1 MSKTLTKIR
10 VESSDLAIG
19 MYVCELDRPWLE
31 SPFLIQGFYLKDID
45 DIDTVRQVCKYVYID
60 KIVAQTKLTHQLPG
74 ARSAIL
80 ASKRVEEPGNP
91 KAGVRMSHIAASGT
105 QGRAEKSEQSIE
117 YFFPQK
123 KLTPYADSV
132 DWRGEIRNARRAIKY
147 LYDYIFQ
154 FMTISAKGNRLDLQH
169 NEKAVAPMVESV
181 IRNPDACLWWI
192 ATRPVAD
199 YIHDSA
205 LRSSVFAVVL
215 GRQLGLPKSD
225 LYRLAIGGLLF
236 DVGKLRLDDSILR
249 ADRKLT
255 APEMALMQS
264 HVEIGL
270 DLLERSGLQDPDIID
285 FIANHHERL
294 DGSGYPRKIRG
305 DDIPAFGRIAGLV
318 DCYNAMT
325 SSRGYAN
332 EKSPAEAI
340 TQLYQLKGVHFHTDL
355 VEEFIHAIGV
365 YPVGAM
371 VELSSAEVAIVV
383 AQSRTRRLRPVVML
397 LLDDNKN
404 PGPGGRY
411 IELETSTHLTD
422 GCKLDIVKNLAP
434 GTHGIDMAAIRLKA

>member
-10 VESSDLAIG
+10 VESAELAIG

-45 DIDTVRQVCKYVYID
+45 DIDTVRSVCKYVYID
-60 KIVAQTKLTHQLPG
+60 KIVDRGKLTRSLPG
-74 ARSAIL
+74 ASSAIL
-80 ASKRVEEPGNP
+80 ASKRVVASGSP
-91 KAGVRMSHIAASGT
+91 KAEVRVSRMAESGMPAQA
-105 QGRAEKSEQSIE
+105 QGPQQSIE
-117 YFFPQK
+117 DFFPHKQ
-123 KLTPYADSV
+123 LTPYTDSV
-132 DWRGEIRNARRAIKY
+132 DWRGEIRNARRAVRY
-147 LYDYIFQ
+147 LHDYIVQ
-154 FMTISAKGNRLDLQH
+154 FMTIGAKSNRLDLQH

-181 IRNPDACLWWI
+181 VRNPDACLWWTS
-192 ATRPVAD
+192 TRPVAD
-199 YIHDSA
+199 FIHDSA

-215 GRQLGLPKSD
+215 GRQLGLPVAD
-225 LYRLAIGGLLF
+225 LYRLGIGGLLF

-255 APEMALMQS
+255 APEMELMQG
-264 HVEIGL
+264 HVEVGL
-270 DLLERSGLQDPDIID
+270 ELLRRSGLRDPEIVD
-285 FIANHHERL
+285 FIAHHHERF
-294 DGSGYPRKIRG
+294 DGSGYPRKIGG

-325 SSRGYAN
+325 SRRGYAN

-355 VEEFIHAIGV
+355 IEEFIHAIGV

-371 VELSSAEVAIVV
+371 VELSSGEIAIVV
-383 AQSRTRRLRPVVML
+383 AQSRKRRLRPVVML
-397 LLDDNKN
+397 LLDSNRN

-411 IELETSTHLTD
+411 IELEKATHLGD
-422 GCKLDIVKNLAP
+422 GHKLDIVRNLAP
-434 GTHGIDMAAIRLKA
+434 SAYGIDMTTIRLTA